1 MDDKLFPP
9 IWISVI
15 PMNFCMGFAAGLEP
29 MLPGMGVPEP
39 PNFSPAA
46 NVHTKRSGAFAL
58 WFGHALSMRGGC
70 GARAANF
77 SSRVKWVASS
87 LAYDTA
93 LWI

>member
-15 PMNFCMGFAAGLEP
+15 SMSFGTGFAAGLEP
-29 MLPGMGVPEP
+29 VLPGMGVSEP
-39 PNFSPAA
+39 PNFSPAG

-58 WFGHALSMRGGC
+58 RFGHALCMPGGC

-77 SSRVKWVASS
+77 SSRVKRVASS

-93 LWI
+93 SWI